1 MMQEKVIEI
10 IVYILNEMRNS
21 KHINEI
27 DIKRLSTDGYT
38 DAEINTAFAWIFSK
52 IDAGEKLFNESSET
66 SKSHRFFHSA
76 EKGILNTEAMGYLI
90 QMKELGLIS
99 GTDEELIIDKI
110 FMAGYQKVGV
120 EEIKLIIS
128 SLLFDFEDRTNS
140 INRLVL
146 QNNET
151 IH

>member
-1 MMQEKVIEI
+1 MQEKIIEI

-27 DIKRLSTDGYT
+27 DLKKLNKDGYT
-38 DAEINTAFAWIFSK
+38 EAEINTAFAWIFSK
-52 IDAGEKLFNESSET
+52 IESGEKLFNEASASN
-66 SKSHRFFHSA
+66 KSHRFFHNA
-76 EKGILNTEAMGYLI
+76 EQNILSTEAMGYLI
-90 QMKELGLIS
+90 QMKELCIIS
-99 GTDEELIIDKI
+99 DLDEELIIDKI

-120 EEIKLIIS
+120 EEIKLLIS
-128 SLLFDFEDRTNS
+128 SLLFDFEDKTNS
-140 INRLVL
+140 ISRLVL

>member
-1 MMQEKVIEI
+1 MQEKVIEI
-10 IVYILNEMRNS
+10 IVYILNEIRNS
-21 KHINEI
+21 KRISEI
-27 DIKRLSTDGYT
+27 DLKKLNTDGYT

-52 IDAGEKLFNESSET
+52 IDSGEKLFDDRSRE
-66 SKSHRFFHSA
+66 SKSHRFFHST
-76 EKGILNTEAMGYLI
+76 EQSILSTEAMGYLI
-90 QMKELGLIS
+90 QMRELGIIS
-99 GTDEELIIDKI
+99 DLDKELIIDKI
-110 FMAGYQKVGV
+110 FISGYQKAGV

-128 SLLFDFEDRTNS
+128 SLLFDLEAKPDS

>member
-1 MMQEKVIEI
+1 MQEKIIEI

-27 DIKRLSTDGYT
+27 DLKKLNKDGYT
-38 DAEINTAFAWIFSK
+38 EAEINTAFAWIFSK
-52 IDAGEKLFNESSET
+52 IESGEKLFNEASASN
-66 SKSHRFFHSA
+66 KSHRFFHNA
-76 EKGILNTEAMGYLI
+76 EQNILSTEAMGYLI
-90 QMKELGLIS
+90 QMKELCIIS
-99 GTDEELIIDKI
+99 DLDEELIIDKI

-120 EEIKLIIS
+120 EEIKLLIS
-128 SLLFDFEDRTNS
+128 SLLFDFEDKTNTIS
-140 INRLVL
+140 RLVL

>member
-1 MMQEKVIEI
+1 MHEKVIEI

-21 KHINEI
+21 KQISEI
-27 DIKRLSTDGYT
+27 DIKRLNTDGYT

-52 IDAGEKLFNESSET
+52 IDSGEKLFTDSSKT

-76 EKGILNTEAMGYLI
+76 EQNIMSTESMGYLI
-90 QMKELGLIS
+90 QMKELGII
-99 GTDEELIIDKI
+99 TDMDEELIIDKI

-120 EEIKLIIS
+120 DELKLIIS
-128 SLLFDFEDRTNS
+128 TLLFDFEDKS
-140 INRLVL
+140 DSLNRLVL

>member
-1 MMQEKVIEI
+1 MQEKIIEI

-27 DIKRLSTDGYT
+27 DLKKLNKDGYT
-38 DAEINTAFAWIFSK
+38 EAEINTAFAWIFSK
-52 IDAGEKLFNESSET
+52 IESGEKLFNESSA
-66 SKSHRFFHSA
+66 SNKSHRFFHNA
-76 EKGILNTEAMGYLI
+76 EQNILSTEAMGYLI
-90 QMKELGLIS
+90 QMKELCIIS
-99 GTDEELIIDKI
+99 DLDEELIIDKI

-120 EEIKLIIS
+120 EEIKLLIS
-128 SLLFDFEDRTNS
+128 SLLFDFEDKTNS
-140 INRLVL
+140 ISRLVL

>member
-1 MMQEKVIEI
+1 MQEKIIEI

-21 KHINEI
+21 KHLNEI
-27 DIKRLSTDGYT
+27 DIKGLNKDGYT

-52 IDAGEKLFNESSET
+52 IESGEKLFTESAEYT
-66 SKSHRFFHSA
+66 KSHRFFHNT
-76 EKGILNTEAMGYLI
+76 EKSILSTEAMGYLI
-90 QMKELGLIS
+90 QMKELGIITDL
-99 GTDEELIIDKI
+99 DEELIIDKI
-110 FMAGYQKVGV
+110 FMAGYQKADV
-120 EEIKLIIS
+120 EEIKLLIS
-128 SLLFDFEDRTNS
+128 TLLFDFEDKTNS

>member
-1 MMQEKVIEI
+1 MQEKIIEI

-27 DIKRLSTDGYT
+27 DIKELNKDGYT
-38 DAEINTAFAWIFSK
+38 SAEINTAFAWIFSK
-52 IDAGEKLFNESSET
+52 IDSGEKVFEEQSKI

-76 EKGILNTEAMGYLI
+76 EQNILSTEAMGYLI
-90 QMKELGLIS
+90 QMKELGII
-99 GTDEELIIDKI
+99 TDMDEELIIDKM

-128 SLLFDFEDRTNS
+128 SLLFDFEDKTNS
-140 INRLVL
+140 MNRLVL